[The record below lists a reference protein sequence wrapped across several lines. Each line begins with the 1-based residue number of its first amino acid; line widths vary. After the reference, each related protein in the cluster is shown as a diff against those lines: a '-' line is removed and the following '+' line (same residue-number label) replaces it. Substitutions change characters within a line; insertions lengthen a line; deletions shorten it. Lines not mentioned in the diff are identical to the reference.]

1 MKDKDKITQ
10 ITGNCYIDQSELSNY
25 GLLPIISLSPRHN
38 LTKEKIGKFEL
49 CSLFLINFVWVEIIE
64 VLSDSSAIESA

>member
-1 MKDKDKITQ
+1 MDDKDRITQ

-49 CSLFLINFVWVEIIE
+49 CSLF
-64 VLSDSSAIESA
+64 